1 MEKLPGLRKPGVFL
15 PSSQGND
22 NSLCLLP
29 NTSSLRTLLFFLKTH
44 FNIISLFPPCLCGK
58 NYTRIPTYFTVSLRK
73 SASILLQWTYLTWYS
88 RYLFQ
93 YPALLS
99 GLFLSFCLS
108 TLCTYSLIV
117 YSELITFLC
126 INLMWFIYLLWSQ
139 TVIICIIVVTHSVL
153 CMLLSIDKFHT
164 HFGGSLEY

>member
-126 INLMWFIYLLWSQ
+126 INLI
-139 TVIICIIVVTHSVL
+139 
-153 CMLLSIDKFHT
+153 
-164 HFGGSLEY
+164 